1 MDILDISDRE
11 ADMAAD
17 MEDRV
22 DRADNM
28 NYSHNMD
35 RDKTYYIIIHN
46 KNI

>member
-1 MDILDISDRE
+1 
-11 ADMAAD
+11 MAAD
-17 MEDRV
+17 MADK
-22 DRADNM
+22 AGMGDNM